1 MPNRRRQRLNAARL
15 LVLSLWALL
24 TPAAGPAATERSQ
37 GSGMCAIARTEIRIA
52 LSVRQ
57 TMSIRPTVAG
67 PGDGSQQQGRSFCV
81 WSNSPMSQYNVIIEI
96 QRELDISRP
105 PAVVQSGNPGCL
117 TQGPVITLLNK
128 LDASLND
135 AHPSNLVTLVISPD

>member
-37 GSGMCAIARTEIRIA
+37 GSGMGSIARTEFRLA

-57 TMSIRPTVAG
+57 KMSIRSTMAV
-67 PGDGSQQQGRSFCV
+67 PGDGPQQGRSFCV
-81 WSNSPMSQYNVIIEI
+81 WSNSPVSQYNVIIEI
-96 QRELDISRP
+96 QREADISRP
-105 PAVVQSGNPGCL
+105 PAVVQGGNLGCL

-135 AHPSNLVTLVISPD
+135 AHSSNVVTLVISPD